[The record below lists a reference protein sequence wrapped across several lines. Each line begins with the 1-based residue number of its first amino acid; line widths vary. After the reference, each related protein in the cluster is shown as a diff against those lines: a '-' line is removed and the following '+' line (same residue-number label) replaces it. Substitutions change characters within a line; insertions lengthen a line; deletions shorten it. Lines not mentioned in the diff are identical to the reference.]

1 MDVPGEDELDLAD
14 PLLHGLRLGLAPL
27 VVLLEVVREVA
38 VEVETPG
45 VVPKMQKYKRRR
57 RKKQEYRVKGVVPS
71 LASLTSAL
79 ASNFETI
86 GVHTWHHVDPGV
98 VKQPPDGGERLT

>member
-14 PLLHGLRLGLAPL
+14 PLLHGLRLWLAPL

-57 RKKQEYRVKGVVPS
+57 RKNKNTGSK
-71 LASLTSAL
+71 AL
-79 ASNFETI
+79 YLP
-86 GVHTWHHVDPGV
+86 W
-98 VKQPPDGGERLT
+98 PP

>member
-38 VEVETPG
+38 VEVEAPG
-45 VVPKMQKYKRRR
+45 VVPKMKNT
-57 RKKQEYRVKGVVPS
+57 KGEEKNKNTGS
-71 LASLTSAL
+71 KAL
-79 ASNFETI
+79 YLP
-86 GVHTWHHVDPGV
+86 W
-98 VKQPPDGGERLT
+98 PP